1 MSNSFVVGKVYSF
14 DTYAPDVL
22 STRIINAKCLAI
34 LNAQNAIANGLDVI
48 SFHERMRPHLPS
60 GHNDDPLTMTYV
72 KLLNSAGV
80 ETIFALDWINLT
92 TLVETKAN
100 RIVITLDN
108 VSIED
113 MEVLRK
119 SITSRGYTNIS
130 MVLTEV

>member
-1 MSNSFVVGKVYSF
+1 
-14 DTYAPDVL
+14 
-22 STRIINAKCLAI
+22 
-34 LNAQNAIANGLDVI
+34 
-48 SFHERMRPHLPS
+48 
-60 GHNDDPLTMTYV
+60 MTYV
-72 KLLNSAGV
+72 KLLNSSGT

>member
-1 MSNSFVVGKVYSF
+1 
-14 DTYAPDVL
+14 
-22 STRIINAKCLAI
+22 
-34 LNAQNAIANGLDVI
+34 
-48 SFHERMRPHLPS
+48 
-60 GHNDDPLTMTYV
+60 MTYV

-92 TLVETKAN
+92 TLVETQAN

-119 SITSRGYTNIS
+119 AITSRGYTNIS